1 METDR
6 NIETFEFLR
15 DRWPLKNVLRALID
29 LNEIDRSKLAKEHGV
44 GVQSLLSTASRHR
57 NHPMAMAV
65 ISRRLGIP
73 ARELFD
79 GKRN

>member
-1 METDR
+1 MEINR

-15 DRWPLKNVLRALID
+15 DRYPRKVVIRAMID
-29 LNEIDRSKLAKEHGV
+29 LNEIDRTRLAKEHGV
-44 GVQSLLSTASRHR
+44 HPQTMISTVNRHR

-65 ISRRLGIP
+65 LSRRLGIP

-79 GKRN
+79 GK